1 MELTFALGALSRS
14 CGPERDIV
22 NWILG
27 GNTDLNNLTLL
38 CRYHHT
44 PFLQKRLD
52 LPHQYRRLPEWTPH
66 WIDQNQHPQAPNGY
80 LPVIA
85 FTLS

>member
-52 LPHQYRRLPEWTPH
+52 LPHQYRRATRMDTTPLDRPKPTLPKPLMVTY
-66 WIDQNQHPQAPNGY
+66 Q
-80 LPVIA
+80 
-85 FTLS
+85 

>member
-27 GNTDLNNLTLL
+27 NTDLNNFTLP

-44 PFLQKRLD
+44 PFLQKGWTCRINTD
-52 LPHQYRRLPEWTPH
+52 GLPEWTPH